1 MAPGRKG
8 VKPQIRTLGIDDS
21 RFRFKDMKAYL
32 VAVQMRGH
40 DVVEATLTETID
52 VDGWDATDAIIRLIL
67 QAPAFLKRDYVS
79 VEGRRPEPLELKAE
93 ESRGLHA
100 VLIDGLTVGGFNVV
114 DVERV
119 YEATRV
125 PILAVTTRNP
135 DLGRIHRA
143 LEHNFEDWPER
154 FKIFERNRVTSV
166 RVGSYTLH
174 GHIAGV
180 HPTRAADILA
190 AVTKPGH
197 RVPEPIRVADS
208 FASSMPTDSP
218 PEIAEAEIA
227 PQPAAVDGTP
237 ITQEDA
243 RVLVVAY
250 YKAKMREKMAGALP
264 AAPAAGAPAVPRPVA
279 PAAASAVA
287 KPAVAPAVSGA
298 PSAPPAPK
306 APPAPATPGAPAPQA
321 AVSAPGAVAAPPG
334 GAKPSPAPAAQGA
347 AAPGPAKP
355 GGAAPAAPAA
365 KPSVPPPPKKKEEAR
380 IDWDKA
386 LAAATWRPS
395 AKVAASERETGP
407 IGRFDADIPLKKQA
421 HAQNVEYL
429 PSGNSESSP

>member
-1 MAPGRKG
+1 MASGRKG
-8 VKPQIRTLGIDDS
+8 VKSQIRTLGIDDS
-21 RFRFKDMKAYL
+21 RFRFKEGRAHL

-40 DVVEATLTETID
+40 DVVEATLTDSVE
-52 VDGWDATDAIIRLIL
+52 VDGWDATDAIIRLVL
-67 QAPAFLKRDYVS
+67 QAPAFRERDYVS
-79 VEGRRPEPLELKAE
+79 VEGRRPEPLEKRAE

-100 VLIDGLTVGGFNVV
+100 VLIDGLTVGGFNVI

-143 LEHNFEDWPER
+143 LERNFEDWPER

-166 RVGSYTLH
+166 RLGSYTLH

-208 FASSMPTDSP
+208 FASAMPTDSP

-243 RVLVVAY
+243 RVLIVAAY
-250 YKAKMREKMAGALP
+250 RAKMREKMA
-264 AAPAAGAPAVPRPVA
+264 AAQ
-279 PAAASAVA
+279 
-287 KPAVAPAVSGA
+287 
-298 PSAPPAPK
+298 PP
-306 APPAPATPGAPAPQA
+306 APPAPAPALA
-321 AVSAPGAVAAPPG
+321 
-334 GAKPSPAPAAQGA
+334 SPMTAA
-347 AAPGPAKP
+347 AAPTAVKSAG
-355 GGAAPAAPAA
+355 APAAPAA
-365 KPSVPPPPKKKEEAR
+365 PPAPKGTPAPAAAASAPGPAAAPVVAGKPAAVPPTTASAAGPPAKPTPGAASPPAAKPVAAPAAKKKEEAR

-386 LAAATWRPS
+386 LAAATWRPA
-395 AKVAASERETGP
+395 AKVAAAEREVGP
-407 IGRFDADIPLKKQA
+407 IGRFDADIPAKKQGQS
-421 HAQNVEYL
+421 QNVEYI
-429 PSGNSESSP
+429 P